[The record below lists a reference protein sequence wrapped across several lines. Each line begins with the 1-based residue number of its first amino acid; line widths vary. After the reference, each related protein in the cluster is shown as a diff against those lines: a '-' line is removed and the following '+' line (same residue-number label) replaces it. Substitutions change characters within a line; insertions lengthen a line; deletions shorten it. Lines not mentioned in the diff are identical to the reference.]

1 MDWDISGSTAG
12 ISKDGNGHLA
22 RARQSFFLT
31 CFALGFTL
39 FTFTGCD
46 SSLFGG
52 ASSET
57 EKAMSIFDDSAV
69 VLAHL
74 DVQKGFESLEDL
86 MGGETAESDMDAA
99 MEQLATYLGINP
111 REDVHHMYVSFS
123 SLDSTGVGSMI
134 AFIDFNQAE
143 MVSKIESIS
152 ELTRIESA
160 GKADSYRFTEDED
173 VHFSLVDGSMILIS
187 NNSGQLERL
196 VSRANG
202 PESSSMTDDLLLQV
216 EKRESW
222 VIIRNIN
229 LLLPA
234 LDSLNVEGRMAQI
247 VPTLKAIQS
256 IGIGANTT
264 GREIEGVLLIEP
276 SAEVSAKD
284 LANVFSGLRA
294 AARVTLG
301 DAPELV
307 EQMEKID
314 ITTVKSLVK
323 ISLDVEEEEIKQL
336 VQAMGSR
343 LKEMASDRGNKKETI

>member
-12 ISKDGNGHLA
+12 ISKVGNGHVGHARPSLA
-22 RARQSFFLT
+22 IT
-31 CFALGFTL
+31 CFALGFAL

-57 EKAMSIFDDSAV
+57 DKALSIFDDSAV
-69 VLAHL
+69 VVAHL
-74 DVQKGFESLEDL
+74 DVQKGIESLEDL
-86 MGGETAESDMDAA
+86 MGGESPESDMDAA

-111 REDVHHMYVSFS
+111 REDVHHIYVSFS
-123 SLDSTGVGSMI
+123 SLDSTSVGSLI

-143 MVSKIESIS
+143 MVTKIESIS

-160 GKADSYRFTEDED
+160 EKADSYRFTEDED

-202 PESSSMTDDLLLQV
+202 PESSGITDDLLLQV
-216 EKRESW
+216 EKLESW
-222 VIIRNIN
+222 VIVRNID

-234 LDSLNVEGRMAQI
+234 MDSLNVDGRLAQI

-256 IGIGANTT
+256 IGIGANTS

-294 AARVTLG
+294 AARVGLA
-301 DAPELV
+301 DVPELV
-307 EQMEKID
+307 EQIEEID

-323 ISLDVEEEEIKQL
+323 ISFDAQEDEIKQL
-336 VQAMGSR
+336 VQSMGAR
-343 LKEMASDRGNKKETI
+343 MKDMVSDRSTKKEAI

>member
-12 ISKDGNGHLA
+12 ISKVGNGHFG
-22 RARQSFFLT
+22 RARFSFIIT
-31 CFALGFTL
+31 CFALGLSL

-57 EKAMSIFDDSAV
+57 EKALSIFDASAV
-69 VLAHL
+69 VVAHL

-86 MGGETAESDMDAA
+86 MGDKSAESDMDAA

-123 SLDSTGVGSMI
+123 SLDSTGVGSLI
-134 AFIDFNQAE
+134 AFVDFNQAE

-160 GKADSYRFTEDED
+160 GKADSYRFTADED

-202 PESSSMTDDLLLQV
+202 PESSGITDDLLLQV

-222 VIIRNIN
+222 VIVRNIN
-229 LLLPA
+229 ELLPA
-234 LDSLNVEGRMAQI
+234 MDSLKVEGQMAQI
-247 VPTLKAIQS
+247 ISTVKAIQS

-294 AARVTLG
+294 AARLG
-301 DAPELV
+301 LADAPELV
-307 EQMEKID
+307 EQIEEID
-314 ITTVKSLVK
+314 ITTVEGLVK
-323 ISLDVEEEEIKQL
+323 ISLDVEEDAIKELMQS
-336 VQAMGSR
+336 MGAH
-343 LKEMASDRGNKKETI
+343 LKEMVSDRGSKKEAT